1 MKKFLLSLATLLS
14 VGVMHADDLLYTC
27 LFGTVYNSKKVSS
40 YTDTFTATND
50 GSSWTIENFNNNSN
64 GWAYV
69 KCGRKGN
76 ASTGYIITDFAAPQA
91 ITKIDITIDAITAS
105 NVNSISLSTSASASG
120 DYTEVESKTSGLSNG
135 VLTFDLPSPAADL
148 YYKLSFD
155 CASGSGNGI
164 IQISK
169 VEYYGT
175 TSNPDLKDAGLSYP
189 ETEVNVVRGIEYT
202 LPVLT
207 NPNNLLVSYS
217 SSEPTVATVD
227 DTTGAVTIVG
237 IGTTIITAESAET
250 TEYNAGKAQYTLTV
264 TLKDPGI
271 AFPGEGIED
280 YTGKLDETFDAPEL
294 TNPYELPVTYTS
306 SNPKVATVDATTG
319 AVTIVG
325 YGATLI
331 TATTEAT
338 DTYSAGVA
346 KYNILVPNPNV
357 AVFSVDDLNLSNQTV
372 VTNFD
377 IKNSEGV
384 KIATVE
390 FAKGSGSTAPTY
402 YTNGNAIRMYVNNTA
417 TIVMEAGWEIDY
429 LKLDTP
435 SGYGASGN
443 YFDVPGSASD
453 DHGSFSGDTWI
464 PCGEHPVTS
473 LVITNVS
480 GEQLRFTGF
489 ELYFKAGAPAL
500 ASADLKFSENEVS
513 VVKGEDYTLPI
524 LDNPHG
530 LTVIYS
536 SSDEDVATVDADGVV
551 TVIALGTTIITAS
564 SEKTDEYAAGKAEY
578 TLTVT
583 LPSAGLAYDGDG
595 IVNYDVEFVDGKAEF
610 TAPALH
616 NPHNVP
622 VTYSSTDENVA
633 TVDAEGAVTIV
644 GLGVATISA
653 NFAGNNEYE
662 AATASFT
669 VTVFNPNAVEI
680 NFSDSKYKDWEIT
693 NTNDG
698 AWTVGLVTFSFEKHS
713 TSLSHVQDSQFRLYA
728 NDKMTIS
735 VPTGYQIDQIDFD
748 FDSSKNFTTAQ
759 ASVGTYTN
767 KDNTQGVWTNSDNK
781 RGLNSVTFTNPDQTR
796 FNEIVISIS
805 KVAPFDFSSLPL
817 PEVTMEPNPEINTE
831 NVGKVVFPTVEG
843 IAFYYKWT
851 PYKSETENVR
861 VMRAASE
868 PLEGFQLY
876 TEPLTLDTLG
886 DLEYYAEDEATGERS
901 SIMPVDLDI
910 MTGIVVV
917 GADTAASVYYDL
929 NGRRVN
935 GQPVAGLYIVRQGNK
950 TSKVII
956 K

>member
-27 LFGTVYNSKKVSS
+27 LFGTAYNSKKVSS
-40 YTDTFTATND
+40 YTDTFTATNA
-50 GSSWTIENFNNNSN
+50 GSSWTIENFNNNNNS
-64 GWAYV
+64 WAFV
-69 KCGRKGN
+69 KCGRKSY

-91 ITKIDITIDAITAS
+91 ITKIDITIDAITAA
-105 NVNSISLSTSASASG
+105 NVNSISLSTSTSASG
-120 DYTEVESKTSGLSNG
+120 DYTEVESKTTGLSTG
-135 VLTFDLPSPAADL
+135 VLTFDLPSPASDL

-155 CASGSGNGI
+155 CASGSSNGL
-164 IQISK
+164 IQISEVK
-169 VEYYGT
+169 YFGT
-175 TSNPDLKDAGLSYP
+175 TSNPDLEDAGLSYP
-189 ETEVNVVRGIEYT
+189 ETEVNVVRGTEYS

-207 NPNNLLVSYS
+207 NPNTLPVTFS
-217 SSEPTVATVD
+217 SSETGVATVD
-227 DTTGAVTIVG
+227 AEGNVTIVG
-237 IGTTIITAESAET
+237 VGTTVITAESEKT
-250 TEYNAGKAQYTLTV
+250 DKYNAGKAQYTLTV

-280 YTGKLDETFDAPEL
+280 YTGKLDEPFEAPEL
-294 TNPYELPVTYTS
+294 TNPNGLHVTYTS
-306 SNPKVATVDATTG
+306 SNPNVATIDASTG

-357 AVFSVDDLNLSNQTV
+357 AVFSVEDLNLSNQTV
-372 VTNFD
+372 VTNFNL
-377 IKNSEGV
+377 KNSEGV

-402 YTNGNAIRMYVNNTA
+402 YTNGNAIRMYVDNTA

-429 LKLDTP
+429 LKIDTK

-480 GEQLRFTGF
+480 GAQLHLTGF
-489 ELYFKAGAPAL
+489 DLYFKAGAPGL
-500 ASADLKFSENEVS
+500 ASAELSYGESEVS
-513 VVKGEDYTLPI
+513 VVKGEDYTLPT
-524 LDNPHG
+524 LANPHE
-530 LTVIYS
+530 LTVTYS
-536 SSDEDVATVDADGVV
+536 SSDEDVATVDADGKV
-551 TVIALGTTIITAS
+551 TVIALGTTTITAS

-595 IVNYDVEFVDGKAEF
+595 IVNYNVEFVDGNAEF
-610 TAPALH
+610 TAPTLH
-616 NPHNVP
+616 NPYNVP

-633 TVDAEGAVTIV
+633 TVDAEGVVTIV

-653 NFAGNNEYE
+653 DFAGNADYE

-680 NFSDSKYKDWEIT
+680 NFSDSKYDGWKIT
-693 NTNDG
+693 ESDK
-698 AWTVGLVTFSFEKHS
+698 WTVGLVTFSFEKHNS
-713 TSLSHVQDSQFRLYA
+713 NESYVTGGQFRLYA

-735 VPTGYQIDQIDFD
+735 VPTGYQIDQIDFNC
-748 FDSSKNFTTAQ
+748 SATKYSFTSV
-759 ASVGTYTN
+759 ASVGTYTQ
-767 KDNTQGVWTNSDNK
+767 DDTQGVWTNSDNK
-781 RGLNSVTFTNPDQTR
+781 RGLNSVTFTNVNQTR
-796 FNEIVISIS
+796 FTEIVISIS
-805 KVAPFDFSSLPL
+805 KVAPFDFNSLPL
-817 PEVTMEPNPEINTE
+817 PEVTMEPNPEIATE
-831 NVGKVVFPTVEG
+831 NVGKVVFPTIEG

-851 PYKSETENVR
+851 PFESETENVR

-886 DLEYYAEDEATGERS
+886 NLDYYAEDEATGERS
-901 SIMPVDLDI
+901 PIMPVDLDI

-917 GADTAASVYYDL
+917 GADTAAPVYYDL

-935 GQPVAGLYIVRQGNK
+935 GQPAAGLYIVRHGDK
-950 TSKVII
+950 TTKVII